1 VNLAFLAANN
11 LRRNKLRSALTL
23 AGVAVAILAFVLLRT
38 VTWAWTVQS
47 TDTQN
52 DRIVTRHKVTFVM
65 SLPRRYVDE
74 VRDMK
79 EVRCAT
85 WANWFGGK
93 DPNHDTEFFA
103 TLAVDDQSFFEVY
116 DDMKIAPEQL
126 AAFKADR
133 QGAVVGDKLLKRL
146 GWHVGQTITL
156 TSQIFS
162 GEYEFHIVGGYEAL
176 KKSIDPAQVV
186 FHWDVLNERLRSV
199 RKQSADKVGWIV
211 ARVAPG
217 KSAVDTSLAIDSA
230 FDVNDIQTLSQDER
244 SFQASFL
251 GMFSAIL
258 TALDIV
264 SFVILGIMMLI
275 LGNTVAMGVRER
287 TGEYAV
293 LRAIGFRP
301 YHIVVLVVGEAGTL
315 GLLGGGIGLALA
327 YPFINMGM
335 GRYIEE
341 NYGNIFPFFHITP
354 GSAGVALALAF
365 GLGITA
371 SIIPAAR
378 AYRLHVID
386 ALRRVA

>member
-1 VNLAFLAANN
+1 MNMVTLAANN

-38 VTWAWTVQS
+38 ITWAWTVQS
-47 TDTQN
+47 QDTQN

-74 VRDMK
+74 VRAMK

-93 DPNHDTEFFA
+93 DPNHEHEFFA
-103 TLAVDDQSFFEVY
+103 TLACDEKTFFQVY
-116 DDMKIAPEQL
+116 DDMKISPEQL
-126 AAFKADR
+126 AAFKEER
-133 QGAVVGDKLLKRL
+133 QGAVVGDKLMKRF
-146 GWHVGQTITL
+146 GWKVGQTIML
-156 TSQIFS
+156 KSQIFP
-162 GEYEFHIVGGYEAL
+162 GDWEFHIVGEYEAL
-176 KKSIDPAQVV
+176 KKSIDPAQVL
-186 FHWDVLNERLRSV
+186 FHWDVLNERLRAA
-199 RKQSADKVGWIV
+199 RKSSGDQVGWIV
-211 ARVAPG
+211 ARVQG
-217 KSAVDTSLAIDSA
+217 KSAGDMSLAVDNA
-230 FDVNDIQTLSQDER
+230 FDGNDVQTLSQDEQT
-244 SFQASFL
+244 FQKSFL

-258 TALDIV
+258 TALNIV

-301 YHIVVLVVGEAGTL
+301 YHIAALVIGEAGTL

-327 YPFINMGM
+327 FPFINMGM

-341 NYGNIFPFFHITP
+341 NHGSIFPFFRVTP
-354 GSAGVALALAF
+354 ESAAAALGIAV
-365 GLGITA
+365 GLGIVS